1 MSVQRDLLGTS
12 NFDTVVPNTPVT
24 ADDWTQLSGLYDM
37 TGAVDGLSVYVESA
51 SDATASYYIDDFVL
65 EHIPP
70 VPIQTDI
77 PALRDVL
84 ADYFAFGG
92 AIEPNLTQSALHS
105 ELMQMH
111 LNSLT
116 AENAMKFG
124 SLQPTEGV
132 YNFTGADQ
140 IADYAR
146 ANGMTMRGHTLIW
159 HNQNPAWLFQDA
171 DGVEL
176 EPSPESKA
184 LMLQRLE
191 DHIRTVV
198 ERYDDIVTSWDVVN
212 EVIDA
217 NEPDGLR
224 RSRWYELTG
233 TDFID
238 RAFEVAREAASPDV
252 KLYINDFNTTSPDKL
267 AALLNVVLGM
277 DARGVPVDGV
287 GHQMHVNV
295 AFPPLSAFREAIET
309 FGELGFDNQVTEMD
323 VSVYTNSTDTLE
335 SIPEELFIEQ
345 GHRYREIFDVYR
357 DLSESISSVTL
368 WGIADDNTWLSSFP
382 IARLNP
388 PLLFDEQLQAK
399 YAYWGVVDPQQLP
412 VITQLLDVVEG
423 TVHIDGRRDLRW
435 ATTGATS
442 IGDGQTLTAD
452 FSLLWDAGY
461 LYVLVD
467 VADPLWSSHD
477 SVEVFIDEN
486 NAKTEAYDAD
496 DAHHTFKRHQG
507 HHGQGGLR
515 GKVRPRPGGYRLEAR
530 IPIAREVEIGTQI
543 GFDIRVTNAND
554 GTVVVWN
561 DFTLVQDSDPSKF
574 GTLTLVG
581 DTMITK
587 SLHGIPVVDGL
598 EDSVWSHAVT
608 LHTETLIFGSGATAQ
623 VRTLW
628 DSGHLYI
635 YADVTDPVLSAVSP
649 NPWEQDSIEFF
660 VDQNNGKTQSYE
672 PDDGQYRVNFENV
685 QSYGGAAT
693 AANFVSA
700 TQIVEGGYVVEAA
713 IALDAIQPRRSTLI
727 GFDVQVN
734 DDGLGDGVR
743 SSAATWSDPT
753 GESWRDT
760 SRLGVLRFVRHGH
773 HHHHHACGH

>member
-1 MSVQRDLLGTS
+1 MW
-12 NFDTVVPNTPVT
+12 P
-24 ADDWTQLSGLYDM
+24 
-37 TGAVDGLSVYVESA
+37 
-51 SDATASYYIDDFVL
+51 
-65 EHIPP
+65 
-70 VPIQTDI
+70 
-77 PALRDVL
+77 
-84 ADYFAFGG
+84 
-92 AIEPNLTQSALHS
+92 
-105 ELMQMH
+105 
-111 LNSLT
+111 
-116 AENAMKFG
+116 
-124 SLQPTEGV
+124 
-132 YNFTGADQ
+132 
-140 IADYAR
+140 
-146 ANGMTMRGHTLIW
+146 
-159 HNQNPAWLFQDA
+159 
-171 DGVEL
+171 
-176 EPSPESKA
+176 
-184 LMLQRLE
+184 
-191 DHIRTVV
+191 
-198 ERYDDIVTSWDVVN
+198 
-212 EVIDA
+212 
-217 NEPDGLR
+217 R
-224 RSRWYELTG
+224 R
-233 TDFID
+233 
-238 RAFEVAREAASPDV
+238 
-252 KLYINDFNTTSPDKL
+252 
-267 AALLNVVLGM
+267 
-277 DARGVPVDGV
+277 
-287 GHQMHVNV
+287 
-295 AFPPLSAFREAIET
+295 
-309 FGELGFDNQVTEMD
+309 
-323 VSVYTNSTDTLE
+323 
-335 SIPEELFIEQ
+335 
-345 GHRYREIFDVYR
+345 
-357 DLSESISSVTL
+357 
-368 WGIADDNTWLSSFP
+368 
-382 IARLNP
+382 
-388 PLLFDEQLQAK
+388 
-399 YAYWGVVDPQQLP
+399 
-412 VITQLLDVVEG
+412 
-423 TVHIDGRRDLRW
+423 
-435 ATTGATS
+435 
-442 IGDGQTLTAD
+442 
-452 FSLLWDAGY
+452 
-461 LYVLVD
+461 
-467 VADPLWSSHD
+467 
-477 SVEVFIDEN
+477 
-486 NAKTEAYDAD
+486 
-496 DAHHTFKRHQG
+496 
-507 HHGQGGLR
+507 
-515 GKVRPRPGGYRLEAR
+515 GGYRLEAR